1 MKDLRIIAADILG
14 IDTTGSHELVELRHG
29 ARTRALFATP
39 AGMHHQ
45 YSHHVPRVVIKIYK
59 GDWSTAGGKEYET
72 YHADHFQ
79 RVPVLQQ
86 SPFIQKS
93 ITAGIHRT
101 HNGTFPYAVLQYIDG
116 EELAD
121 LIRAGNLDHARAVN
135 FIEQLLLDIWIP
147 LWDGGLRFKDGHP
160 GNFIVSRG
168 DRVCMIDTE
177 QMRKDAMELLTA
189 PKDWYKRQ
197 PHEDMGL
204 ARLPGLL
211 SRILA
216 ATRDD
221 ISEAT
226 AKKRIKD
233 GINAFDLATNL
244 SRLGRGGSRTEAEQS
259 AREFTDF
266 IRAGCLSSNNWP

>member
-14 IDTTGSHELVELRHG
+14 IDTTGSRELVELRRG
-29 ARTRALFATP
+29 ARTRTLFATP
-39 AGMHHQ
+39 AGLQHP
-45 YSHHVPRVVIKIYK
+45 YIDRASRVVVKIYK

-93 ITAGIHRT
+93 ITAGIHRNY
-101 HNGTFPYAVLQYIDG
+101 NGTFPYAVLQYIEG

-121 LIRAGNLDHARAVN
+121 LIRAGNMDPARALN

-147 LWDGGLRFKDGHP
+147 LWDGGLRFKDCHP
-160 GNFIVSRG
+160 GNFIVTG
-168 DRVCMIDTE
+168 DDRVCMIDTE
-177 QMRKDAMELLTA
+177 QMRKDAAELLTT
-189 PKDWYKRQ
+189 PKDWRKRQ
-197 PHEDMGL
+197 AHEDMGL

-216 ATRDD
+216 ATRDA

-233 GINAFDLATNL
+233 GINSLDLSTNL
-244 SRLGRGGSRTEAEQS
+244 SRLDRGGDRIAVEKSVRDLIDLIQNTY
-259 AREFTDF
+259 
-266 IRAGCLSSNNWP
+266 